1 MKSLSESFGAVGS
14 ESAKHSKHPAALR
27 LFYSLIVFVVG
38 AALLPVVPA
47 AAAAAPTPEVSSA
60 ASAYFAV
67 NPTRVMDTRAGSGF
81 ANAGLTLGPGGSVS
95 LVVAPNAAAT
105 VPATATAV
113 VMNVTV
119 VNTTAASFLTVYP
132 TGGSVPFA
140 SNLNWVAGY
149 VVPNLVTV
157 QPGTG
162 GSVTF
167 FNKFGNTD
175 VIADISGYFAPPSG
189 SAGGEVGTG
198 FPQRLVDTRT
208 GSGFQGAGSALGP
221 AATASYQVTGK
232 AGVPASGV
240 SAVILNSTV
249 TNTTAASFLTLWA
262 GAPAARN
269 TVSNDNW
276 VAGWTR
282 ANRAIVPVSATGMI
296 SVYNQFGSVDVIL
309 DVDGYFTDAT
319 ASGK

>member
-1 MKSLSESFGAVGS
+1 MKSFSKSSGAVGS
-14 ESAKHSKHPAALR
+14 EASKHSKHQFALR

-47 AAAAAPTPEVSSA
+47 AAQPIAPQVSSA
-60 ASAYFAV
+60 PSAYTAV
-67 NPTRVMDTRAGSGF
+67 NPKRAMDTRDGTGGVAV
-81 ANAGLTLGPGGSVS
+81 APLGPGGTVS
-95 LVVAPNAAAT
+95 LVVAPNAIAG
-105 VPATATAV
+105 VPANATAV

-198 FPQRLVDTRT
+198 FPQRLVDTRAA
-208 GSGFQGAGSALGP
+208 SGFQGAGSALGP
-221 AATASYQVTGK
+221 ATTITYQVTGK

-249 TNTTAASFLTLWA
+249 TDTTAASFLTLWA
-262 GAPAARN
+262 QGATKN

-276 VAGWTR
+276 VAGWT
-282 ANRAIVPVSATGMI
+282 
-296 SVYNQFGSVDVIL
+296 
-309 DVDGYFTDAT
+309 
-319 ASGK
+319 